1 MVVPSG
7 GLNPMATSWV
17 PPATVSKQQELQRLV
32 ERATRQ
38 FESSSSWEDFVAK
51 SKDTRGDLHP
61 DVAHLPHR
69 AAHLLNR
76 LRVRGATV
84 ATKSDPWSMTQK
96 LAALH
101 RGTHQSANQHVE
113 FLCKEFVDMIH
124 KGQWILL
131 PARLLLNTR
140 NLRLS
145 PLGVV
150 PQ

>member
-1 MVVPSG
+1 VVPSG

-38 FESSSSWEDFVAK
+38 FESSSSWEDCVAK
-51 SKDTRGDLHP
+51 SKDPRGDLHP
-61 DVAHLPHR
+61 NVAHLPHR
-69 AAHLLNR
+69 AAHLLDR

-84 ATKSDPWSMTQK
+84 ATKPNPWSMNQK

-113 FLCKEFVDMIH
+113 FLCKEFVDMIR
-124 KGQWILL
+124 KVQWILL
-131 PARLLLNTR
+131 PARLLMNAR
-140 NLRLS
+140 NLRLI